1 MLAGKLERGLFVA
14 VAAAMAYF
22 VIPPLLFLLLTSVE
36 ATHGL
41 QVTGLTLAHYEQ
53 VLSTGGAAVSLVA
66 NTLVFGLGSAA
77 LGLVAGVALAW
88 LVERTD
94 CPFKG
99 AIYIAAFFSFAIPGV
114 VKVIGWIL
122 LLGPR
127 AGAVNLA
134 IRAIVPAETGPFDVF
149 SMGGMILVESLIWTP
164 VVFLVMAAPLRS
176 MDPSL
181 EEAAAMAGAGLWGR
195 LRSVTLALAWPSI
208 LSLLI
213 LTLIRSLV
221 SFDVPALIGVP
232 ADIAVLTTRIY
243 NEIRTGLVPQY
254 GEASAYASVLTLL
267 VLLLLIPYAR
277 LVGRANRY
285 ATITGKAYRPRVY
298 ELGRW
303 RGVAG
308 ACALLFPLLVGLPI
322 AMLLWASLLRFYQP
336 PSADALAFL
345 TLDNYPAALRN
356 GDIVAALRN
365 TLVVSIASA
374 VAVMA
379 LSFVA
384 AWVVLRTRVP
394 RRGLLD
400 QLSSLPLV
408 FPGVVLGIAVLRT
421 YLTLP
426 VPIFGTLLLLV
437 AAYVP
442 AYLAYGM
449 RFAEAGLIQI
459 HRELE
464 ESGLVHGGTFPSV
477 ARRILVPLMLP
488 ALFGGF
494 VYVFLLSAKEF
505 SIAALLYGPQ
515 SRVASVAIWE
525 LWQNGQI
532 SQLAAFCLMVAGAL
546 VAMSLVFRG
555 LSRRYGVAA

>member
-1 MLAGKLERGLFVA
+1 MLAGRLERGLFVA
-14 VAAAMAYF
+14 AAAVMAYF
-22 VIPPLLFLLLTSVE
+22 VVPPLLILFLTSIE
-36 ATHGL
+36 ATRGL
-41 QVTGLTLAHYEQ
+41 QVTGLTFAHYEN
-53 VLSTGGAAVSLVA
+53 VLSTGGAAASLVG

-77 LGLVAGVALAW
+77 LGLAAGVALAW

-127 AGAVNLA
+127 AGAMNLA
-134 IRAIVPAETGPFDVF
+134 LRTVVPVETGPLDVF

-254 GEASAYASVLTLL
+254 GEASAYASILTVF

-277 LVGRANRY
+277 LIRRANRY
-285 ATITGKAYRPRVY
+285 ATITGKAYRPRLY

-303 RGVAG
+303 RGFAG
-308 ACALLFPLLVGLPI
+308 ACALLFPVLVGLPI

-336 PSADALAFL
+336 PTAEALAFL
-345 TLDNYPAALRN
+345 TLDNYPSALRN
-356 GDIVAALRN
+356 GDIIAALRN
-365 TLVVSIASA
+365 TLVVSILSA

-384 AWVVLRTRVP
+384 AWVVLRSRVP

-426 VPIFGTLLLLV
+426 VPIFGTVLLLV
-437 AAYVP
+437 AAYIP
-442 AYLAYGM
+442 AYMAYGM

-464 ESGLVHGGTFPSV
+464 ESGLVHGGTFLSV
-477 ARRILVPLMLP
+477 ARTILVPLMLP

-546 VAMSLVFRG
+546 VALSLVFRG

>member
-1 MLAGKLERGLFVA
+1 M
-14 VAAAMAYF
+14 
-22 VIPPLLFLLLTSVE
+22 
-36 ATHGL
+36 
-41 QVTGLTLAHYEQ
+41 
-53 VLSTGGAAVSLVA
+53 LSTGGAAVSLVA
-66 NTLVFGLGSAA
+66 NTLVFGFGSAA
-77 LGLVAGVALAW
+77 IGLAAGVALAW

-99 AIYIAAFFSFAIPGV
+99 AVYIAAFFSFAIPGV

-122 LLGPR
+122 LLGPG

-134 IRAIVPAETGPFDVF
+134 LRAIVPSETGPLNVF

-164 VVFLVMAAPLRS
+164 IVFLVMAAPLRS

-181 EEAAAMAGAGLWGR
+181 EEAASMAGAGLWER
-195 LRSVTLALAWPSI
+195 LRFVTLALAWPSI

-221 SFDVPALIGVP
+221 AFDVPALIGVP
-232 ADIAVLTTRIY
+232 ADVAVLTTRIY

-254 GEASAYASVLTLL
+254 GVASAYASILTLL

-277 LVGRANRY
+277 LVARANRY
-285 ATITGKAYRPRVY
+285 ATITGKAYRPRLY

-308 ACALLFPLLVGLPI
+308 ACALLFPVLVGLPI
-322 AMLLWASLLRFYQP
+322 AILLWASLLRFYQP
-336 PSADALAFL
+336 PSADALALL

-356 GDIVAALRN
+356 GDIVSALRN
-365 TLVVSIASA
+365 TFVVAIASA
-374 VAVMA
+374 AAVMT

-384 AWVVLRTRVP
+384 AWVVLRTNVAKRA
-394 RRGLLD
+394 LLD

-408 FPGVVLGIAVLRT
+408 FPGVVLGIAVLRA
-421 YLTLP
+421 YLVLP
-426 VPIFGTLLLLV
+426 VPIFGTLLLLI

-464 ESGLVHGGTFPSV
+464 ESGLVHGGTFLSV
-477 ARRILVPLMLP
+477 ARLILLPLMLP
-488 ALFGGF
+488 ALLGGF

-515 SRVASVAIWE
+515 SRVVSVTIWE

-532 SQLAAFCLMVAGAL
+532 SQLAAFCLMVAAAL
-546 VAMSLVFRG
+546 VAISLVFRG
-555 LSRRYGVAA
+555 LSRRHGVAA